1 MEKQV
6 SLLFIT
12 LFIIKSNE
20 ARNKKLKTFKIMK
33 TKLTKKQKED
43 INYNNDLFNES
54 QIDNVMAM
62 IRCFSQWIIG
72 GVISCAT

>member
-1 MEKQV
+1 
-6 SLLFIT
+6 
-12 LFIIKSNE
+12 
-20 ARNKKLKTFKIMK
+20 MK